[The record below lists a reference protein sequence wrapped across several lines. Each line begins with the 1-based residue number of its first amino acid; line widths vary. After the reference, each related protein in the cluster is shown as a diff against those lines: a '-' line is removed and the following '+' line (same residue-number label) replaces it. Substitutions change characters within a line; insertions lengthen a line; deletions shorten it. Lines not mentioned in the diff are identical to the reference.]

1 MRRYVA
7 IGAAMVALTY
17 FLDPDNGLRR
27 RRALLERLKGAA
39 EGTAEPATEFEETP
53 APSVA
58 PEAAAAWHDEP
69 TATESRPVEAEPV
82 LAAVEAEPDVEDG
95 PPRSVAVAEPPAP
108 EALLPPPLP
117 QDVLETPAATP
128 ISQEPEPMASLP
140 RKRRGRLV
148 AAGLLLVA
156 ALTAAGLAAW
166 SFDVFDDSDDEPSAS
181 ARALSA
187 LAERQAKAISI
198 MAQPGAT
205 RLPVVGAEESLLLV
219 VGMEGDAVLIVS
231 RLDRAPAGQTYEI
244 WVISGE
250 TPQPAGLFQ
259 GGRDA
264 VIPLTRVVPKG
275 ATVALTLERAGGSP
289 SPTSDPIFAVRRS

>member
-17 FLDPDNGLRR
+17 FLDPENGLRR

-39 EGTAEPATEFEETP
+39 KGTAGPATEFEETP
-53 APSVA
+53 VPGVA
-58 PEAAAAWHDEP
+58 PEAAPAWQHDEP
-69 TATESRPVEAEPV
+69 TATESRPVEPV
-82 LAAVEAEPDVEDG
+82 LAAVAGEPEVEEA
-95 PPRSVAVAEPPAP
+95 PRSVAVAEHPAA
-108 EALLPPPLP
+108 EAVLPPPLP
-117 QDVLETPAATP
+117 KDVLETPAATP
-128 ISQEPEPMASLP
+128 FPQEPEPMASHP

-148 AAGLLLVA
+148 AAGLLVVA

-166 SFDVFDDSDDEPSAS
+166 SLDVFDGSDDEPSAS
-181 ARALSA
+181 SRALSA

-219 VGMEGDAVLIVS
+219 VGIEGDAVLIVS

-244 WVISGE
+244 WVISGK

-264 VIPLTRVVPKG
+264 VIPLTRIVPKG